1 MSEKVLTGIIK
12 SIKDDEQKFCLFTT
26 DKSAYRDLQ
35 GRTWCKGDIGN
46 LTEGMTVECRGDW
59 EKHTFVFKKV
69 KPVWISLQTTISYL
83 INATASYGIR
93 KMDITA
99 ICSKY
104 GRKLFSTDKK
114 ELTDLI
120 LTDFPNMDAENVTVF
135 VNALNLKD
143 KALCELEDYLIPYGF
158 KAEKVKEMYKFYGVN
173 AINKIKCDPYKACH
187 IFDVNFKIADQIAFD
202 SKMEPLNK
210 RRIAGLVRE
219 ALKNAGNYGH
229 TIALPK
235 DVANFV
241 SYKSRQSVYRMEIPA
256 VLVSYIVI
264 TDKEFILKDGYV
276 SLYYLY
282 KAEKDI
288 AKGLIALKNIGPY
301 SSISDADIKR
311 IEKEL
316 GTSYG
321 KDQKKAFKMF
331 ETGGVNILTG
341 GPGTG
346 KTTTLNGIINHIRH
360 INPNAVILL
369 CAPTGR
375 AAKRMSESTGMD
387 AETIHKM
394 CGLKPYKTEEFN
406 DKQNVLP
413 ITADFVICDEFS
425 MVSADLA
432 AILINAMKRGTRF
445 IIVGDEHQLPSI
457 EPGNVLHDLIASG
470 KFPVYRLE
478 ENFRQA
484 NGSSIQPNAD
494 RILAEQMPV
503 STNDFQIYKAKDEQD
518 SYKALKY
525 FMNMYYDKNDPY
537 KVQLIEPSR
546 KGAAGTFKMNRY
558 MHNKLILNDEN
569 GDDYIPKTGDK
580 IIFSRTDYDE
590 GYVNGDMGIITG
602 LSNHV
607 MNVNLEGYPITVSRK
622 SMADV
627 EFGYSYTIHKS
638 QGSENPII
646 IIYLPEKMK
655 HMMTNSLL
663 YTAVTRAR
671 NTVIIIY
678 EDDSLETCIH
688 NKSDAVRNTRL
699 LMFLTA

>member
-59 EKHTFVFKKV
+59 EKHTFVFNKI

-104 GRKLFSTDKK
+104 GRKLFSTDKM

-120 LTDFPNMDAENVTVF
+120 LNDFPNMDAENVTVF

-256 VLVSYIVI
+256 VLVSYTVI

-546 KGAAGTFKMNRY
+546 KGVAGTFKMNRY

>member
-59 EKHTFVFKKV
+59 EKHTFVFNKI

-104 GRKLFSTDKK
+104 GRKLFSTDKR

-120 LTDFPNMDAENVTVF
+120 LNDFPNMDAENVTVF

-256 VLVSYIVI
+256 VLVSYTVI

-602 LSNHV
+602 LTNHV

>member
-59 EKHTFVFKKV
+59 EKHTFVFNKI

-104 GRKLFSTDKK
+104 GRKLFSTDKR

-120 LTDFPNMDAENVTVF
+120 LNDFPNMDAENVTVF

-210 RRIAGLVRE
+210 RRIAGLIRE

-256 VLVSYIVI
+256 VLVSYTVI

-546 KGAAGTFKMNRY
+546 KGVAGTFKMNRY

>member
-59 EKHTFVFKKV
+59 EKHTFVFNKI

-256 VLVSYIVI
+256 VLVSYTVI

-607 MNVNLEGYPITVSRK
+607 MNVNLEGYHITVSRK

>member
-678 EDDSLETCIH
+678 EDDSLKTCIH

>member
-59 EKHTFVFKKV
+59 EKHTFVFKKI

-120 LTDFPNMDAENVTVF
+120 LTDFPNMDAENVTIL

-256 VLVSYIVI
+256 VLVSYTVI

-569 GDDYIPKTGDK
+569 DDDYIPKTGDK

>member
-46 LTEGMTVECRGDW
+46 LAEGMTVECRGEW
-59 EKHTFVFKKV
+59 EKHTFVFKKI

-83 INATASYGIR
+83 INVTAPYGIR

-114 ELTDLI
+114 ELTDLM
-120 LTDFPNMDAENVTVF
+120 LSDFPEMDAEKVTVF

-158 KAEKVKEMYKFYGVN
+158 KAEKVKEMYEFYGVN
-173 AINKIKCDPYKACH
+173 AMNKIKYDPYKACH
-187 IFDVNFKIADQIAFD
+187 IFDASFKIADQIAFD
-202 SKMEPLNK
+202 TKMEPLNK

-229 TIALPK
+229 TIAVPK

-241 SYKSRQSVYRMEIPA
+241 SYKSRQSVYRTEVPA
-256 VLVSYIVI
+256 VLVSYTVI

-288 AKGLIALKNIGPY
+288 AKGLIALKNVGPY
-301 SSISDADIKR
+301 SSISDTDIKR

-346 KTTTLNGIINHIRH
+346 KTTTLNGIINHIKH

-406 DKQNVLP
+406 DKQNVPP

-432 AILINAMKRGTRF
+432 ATLINAMKRGTRF

-503 STNDFQIYKAKDEQD
+503 NTKDFQIYKAKDEQD

-537 KVQLIEPSR
+537 KAQLIEPSR

-558 MHNKLILNDEN
+558 MHNKLIFNDEN
-569 GDDYIPKTGDK
+569 GEDYVPKMGDK

-590 GYVNGDMGIITG
+590 GYVNGDMGIITS
-602 LSNHV
+602 LSDHV
-607 MNVNLEGYPITVSRK
+607 MNVNLEGYPLTISRK

-638 QGSENPII
+638 QGSENPVI

-688 NKSDAVRNTRL
+688 NKSDAIRNTRL
-699 LMFLTA
+699 LMFLSA

>member
-59 EKHTFVFKKV
+59 EKHTFVFNKI

-104 GRKLFSTDKK
+104 GRKLFSTDKR

-120 LTDFPNMDAENVTVF
+120 LNDFPNMDAENVTVF

-158 KAEKVKEMYKFYGVN
+158 KTEKVKEMYKFYGVN

-256 VLVSYIVI
+256 VLVSYTVI

-375 AAKRMSESTGMD
+375 AAKRMSESIGMD

-484 NGSSIQPNAD
+484 NGSSIQSNAD

-546 KGAAGTFKMNRY
+546 KGVAGTFKMNRY

>member
-59 EKHTFVFKKV
+59 EKHTFVFKKI

-120 LTDFPNMDAENVTVF
+120 LTDFPNMDAENVTIL

-241 SYKSRQSVYRMEIPA
+241 SYKSRQSVYRMKIPA
-256 VLVSYIVI
+256 VLVSYTVI

>member
-1 MSEKVLTGIIK
+1 
-12 SIKDDEQKFCLFTT
+12 
-26 DKSAYRDLQ
+26 
-35 GRTWCKGDIGN
+35 
-46 LTEGMTVECRGDW
+46 
-59 EKHTFVFKKV
+59 
-69 KPVWISLQTTISYL
+69 
-83 INATASYGIR
+83 
-93 KMDITA
+93 
-99 ICSKY
+99 
-104 GRKLFSTDKK
+104 
-114 ELTDLI
+114 
-120 LTDFPNMDAENVTVF
+120 
-135 VNALNLKD
+135 
-143 KALCELEDYLIPYGF
+143 
-158 KAEKVKEMYKFYGVN
+158 
-173 AINKIKCDPYKACH
+173 
-187 IFDVNFKIADQIAFD
+187 
-202 SKMEPLNK
+202 MEPLNK

-229 TIALPK
+229 TIALPT

-256 VLVSYIVI
+256 VLVSYTVI

-288 AKGLIALKNIGPY
+288 AKGLIALKNVGPY